1 MRMNEK
7 TTGLSEQ
14 PTELAED
21 YLGNVSESADIA
33 RRVMQAQRED
43 DGCLEVWV
51 GLGDRAKGRILAKT
65 SEGQSVGIVKARHW
79 LLRQGDVFSTAQNRF
94 VLVHLQP
101 QSVMAL
107 RFEEGVSNRA
117 IALVHLGHA
126 LGNQHWPVT
135 AHGETLYVELVT
147 DAAQMESTLRK
158 IASNLGIEGLQM
170 SFETKS
176 PEDAMDFSVIRS
188 DGHVH

>member
-1 MRMNEK
+1 MTNTK
-7 TTGLSEQ
+7 TGLTER

-21 YLGNVSESADIA
+21 YLGNVSESADVA

-43 DGCLEVWV
+43 GCLEVWI
-51 GLGDRAKGRILAKT
+51 GLGDRAKGRILT
-65 SEGQSVGIVKARHW
+65 QTESGQSVGIVKARNW
-79 LLRQGDVFSTAQNRF
+79 LLRQGDVFSTAHSL

-101 QSVMAL
+101 QAVMAL
-107 RFEEGVSNRA
+107 RFAAGVRNGA

-126 LGNQHWPVT
+126 LGNQHWPVSVQ
-135 AHGETLYVELVT
+135 GETLYVELVT

-158 IASNLGIEGLQM
+158 IANSLAIEGLQI

-176 PEDAMDFSVIRS
+176 PEDAMDFSVVQG
-188 DGHVH
+188 DGHAH